1 MGNPS
6 EIYGV
11 SKDTIMYLC
20 IDTITVES
28 GLALV
33 HQGKTLGFEPLESRH
48 SSDGLF
54 FAIDRLFKAA
64 GIEPS
69 DLDGVVVMNGPGSFT
84 SVRVGVAVANPFAHQ
99 LKIPIV
105 GLTTDEFY
113 RHKTDETD
121 FLYLQTMNREEVYA
135 VGFGKHKAKIKVPIV
150 PLAELPA
157 GKRIFWLGQVTP
169 EHQSDLPTGYE
180 SIAHPKEVQG
190 TWVAVCESVFKSK
203 QAQKAYELVEPYYA
217 KEAKITP
224 SKRRLIIGKIQ

>member
-1 MGNPS
+1 
-6 EIYGV
+6 
-11 SKDTIMYLC
+11 MYLC

-28 GLALV
+28 GIALV

-54 FAIDRLFKAA
+54 FAIDRLFKEA
-64 GIEPS
+64 GIKPS
-69 DLDGVVVMNGPGSFT
+69 NLEGVVVMKGPGSFT

-113 RHKTDETD
+113 RFKTNESD
-121 FLYLQTMNREEVYA
+121 FLYLQTMNREELYA
-135 VGFGKHKAKIKVPIV
+135 LGFGKYKSKFKVPIV
-150 PLAELPA
+150 PLTELPV
-157 GKRIFWLGQVTP
+157 GKKILWLGQVTP
-169 EHQSDLPTGYE
+169 EHQAALPTGYE
-180 SIAHPKEVQG
+180 AILKPKGVQD

-203 QAQKAYELVEPYYA
+203 KAQKAYDLVEPYYA
-217 KEAKITP
+217 KDAKITP